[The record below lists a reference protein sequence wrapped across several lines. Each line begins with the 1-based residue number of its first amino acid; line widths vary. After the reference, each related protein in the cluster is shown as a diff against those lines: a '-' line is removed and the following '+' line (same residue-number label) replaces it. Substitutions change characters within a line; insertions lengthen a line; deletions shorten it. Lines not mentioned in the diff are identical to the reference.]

1 MDAAEKHRQLHQPT
15 ATTTRLRIHNTN
27 NTMAS
32 APAPK
37 KTYDIVQQ
45 GIRELYSPANA
56 EVDIV
61 AIPGLGTPPLESWK
75 SADPKNEFNWLSDK
89 DGLPK
94 EFPKARILLYMYQ
107 SAWYGP
113 LKVRQFMSNLAT
125 TLLYALKDK
134 RKDTPRR
141 PLIFMGHSMGGI
153 IIAKAVS
160 FAESRKDIFG
170 KMFEA
175 ITGCIFFGTPF
186 DGAHAAAA
194 ATMFSQASEFF
205 HLDQA
210 THSKL
215 LDLLKPGDEGL
226 RDIKNDFMRL
236 STKISP
242 KIELFCFY
250 EEKPTDWTK
259 EILPF
264 RIPLPKK
271 YEDFVTRESATL
283 TGVDNIGLARTHRE
297 LVKFD
302 SFKDTVYQIVRTP
315 LKSIIN
321 GSPLAAKNRFN
332 TTRGIDR
339 EVVKNVL
346 SALEGVQIEKKRKRL
361 AQGVISSSWILQEE
375 EYKQWFGQKD
385 RSIDGLWVLG
395 PEGKGKLGAS
405 LAVVDHI
412 EEVIRQEEAQNSGQA
427 ANLLAYFLCDPT
439 TDGSSPEELL
449 KSLLRQLVNQ
459 QEVLAAYAKQ
469 FINTQKDSSSRGKTQ
484 AGLTVENLWQS
495 LQDMLTDDLIGTVYF
510 VINNLHS
517 MDEDADATKKLL
529 SFINA
534 ELSVDAT
541 FPRTRVRWLLT
552 SQNRHSIKQTLTA
565 PNIHMIDLDDDK
577 YGNQVQQELR
587 LHAQRK
593 IATLGMEKGY
603 NKALTY
609 FAGSLIG
616 KRAQNTQWID
626 ITIIQL
632 AELPIDARDLKV
644 RALLERIP
652 QDLRSLLDR
661 AWQSVLD
668 PKDEKLEEIKEMLRT
683 LIITYE
689 EPTEDDLAVLT
700 GLSQDEESRAHLCG
714 LVEKCRPLLTFRKSG
729 KEKDRITF
737 MNTVVKAHLLQ
748 NAERL
753 LGLSAEEMRWQHG
766 ILALRNFTHLIEKFG
781 SIEKVS
787 ESDQLEATG
796 AEDEENKINP
806 EQEAEE
812 NLTQIGENVTSTGEP
827 STEDAPAVDAPQ
839 EEVEQK
845 EDEEEEDVEF
855 EYSEDEEDE
864 EEGESHHAADQNEMT
879 DLGISNYA
887 VKHWLHHASKAT
899 ADIAETLSQEE
910 EFWKRD
916 SVIRDKWL
924 KIYNELTNA
933 FDGVTIEKLPALH
946 VAAAIGFAQLVTA
959 LIKNGYQKEIDI
971 RDSFENTPLHL
982 AAYLGRPN
990 ITEVLLNNGA
1000 KVDDGLEQGDQTP
1013 LAMAAFKG
1021 HCKVMIKLLNR
1032 GANPNALAEDG
1043 PVINEAIVS
1052 GNLEA
1057 VRLLVEHGALL
1068 AHDDEDDDNPPPLA
1082 LSALLSDLTMFTYL
1096 LDACAE
1102 KIPHKEYNKAFIS
1115 SASAG
1120 RIEVTKRLLQFQHDQ
1135 QTFQEALE
1143 AAALEEN
1150 WEILLLILESCQ
1162 GLDCNS
1168 VFHQIAEGSEQQDK
1182 LLSAIWKHTN
1192 GTVSQ
1197 ETRDDSLYEAV
1208 DREKESTVKLLL
1220 EEFGANANAT
1230 GSEYG
1235 NALTAAAY
1243 DGTVDIVAMLLNHG
1257 AHVDSPNG
1265 WALQTAAEQGH
1276 FDVVKLLIEHGA
1288 NVNASIDTE
1297 KFSQGTALQAA
1308 TEAGQAEIV
1317 ELLLKAGADP
1327 NIGAGPETCPIIAAC
1342 RKGESYI
1349 LELLLNAG
1357 ATVDRFGGPDLS
1369 SPLINAAS
1377 TLYKDS
1383 VERLLNA
1390 GADINLADN
1399 DGDTALIVAADVAD
1413 AELVAFL
1420 LEKGADITH
1429 VSKRNVNALQTA
1441 LNSEATECVKLL
1453 VEAVTRV
1460 LTAVGLAVK
1469 EENSEVKRV
1478 LQSVDF
1484 TNLAPAAEEDDEV
1497 EDSEE
1502 KAEDANT
1509 NENPPSEIENTET
1522 VENQVME
1529 EVNGEAA
1536 EIREITHL
1544 IAGASQTAVEA
1555 GTEVVIEYPDAD
1567 TRKSPSPE
1575 PVYEEPIQETASQTS
1590 TPQQSLYQNQAQP
1603 EVAIEGFVLPPEMA
1617 PKEEIQYV
1625 PIQQQ
1630 IQEPAPSGDALPP
1643 ESSEQQV
1650 LSTAASSNNDEN
1662 IPSPIRQ
1669 NPAFSGYQDYQDFRK
1684 KSAIDLS
1691 PAAST
1696 QFQNMSTT
1704 TSQAIESP
1712 KSQAPHVLEYS
1723 PYTGAS
1729 HVDHNNAP
1737 TSTPPS
1743 TLPPLNTSSPSPPV
1757 TLADQLQ
1764 AYQGYQSVQTSQPYQ
1779 SYPSYQSYQRPSRKP
1794 LGGGGTPTSTEPP
1807 KHVSFQSST
1816 NFQNYQTY
1824 QSYQTSTTQIPPPNQ
1839 GYQSSSG
1846 QGDYNQVYQ
1855 ANQLPQTYQN
1865 PLVNQNLQPSQNFQA
1880 IPDQE
1885 KKKNSIA
1892 NRISG
1897 YFQNNDQKNT
1907 NGRFRYD
1914 SSWT

>member
-1 MDAAEKHRQLHQPT
+1 
-15 ATTTRLRIHNTN
+15 
-27 NTMAS
+27 MAS

-45 GIRELYSPANA
+45 GIKELYSPANA
-56 EVDIV
+56 EVDIIAV
-61 AIPGLGTPPLESWK
+61 PGLGTPPLDSWK
-75 SADPKNEFNWLSDK
+75 SADPRNEFNWLSDK

-141 PLIFMGHSMGGI
+141 PLIFIGHSMGG
-153 IIAKAVS
+153 AVS
-160 FAESRKDIFG
+160 SAESRKDIFG

-205 HLDQA
+205 RLDQA

-215 LDLLKPGDEGL
+215 LDLLKIGDEGL

-236 STKISP
+236 CTKISP

-315 LKSIIN
+315 LKTIIN
-321 GSPLAAKNRFN
+321 SSSLIAKNRFN
-332 TTRGIDR
+332 STRGIDR
-339 EVVKNVL
+339 EIVKNVL

-375 EYKQWFGQKD
+375 DYKQWFGRKE

-427 ANLLAYFLCDPT
+427 ANLIAYFLCDPT
-439 TDGSSPEELL
+439 ADGSSPEELL

-469 FINTQKDSSSRGKTQ
+469 FVNTHKDSNSRGKTQ

-517 MDEDADATKKLL
+517 MDEDADSTKKLL

-534 ELSVDAT
+534 ELNVDYKVPHA
-541 FPRTRVRWLLT
+541 RVRWLLT
-552 SQNRHSIKQTLTA
+552 SQNRHSIKRALTA

-593 IATLGMEKGY
+593 IAALGMEKGY

-668 PKDEKLEEIKEMLRT
+668 PKDEQLEEIKEMLRT

-700 GLSQDEESRAHLCG
+700 GLSQDEESRAHLCQ
-714 LVEKCRPLLTFRKSG
+714 LVEKCRPLLTFHKSA
-729 KEKDRITF
+729 KEKDKITF
-737 MNTVVKAHLLQ
+737 MNSVVKAHLLQ
-748 NAERL
+748 NADRL
-753 LGLSAEEMRWQHG
+753 LGLSVEEMRWQHG
-766 ILALRNFTHLIEKFG
+766 ILALRNFTHLIEKF
-781 SIEKVS
+781 SVMEKDSDNADGEKNASS
-787 ESDQLEATG
+787 EEEGEDNSAKTG
-796 AEDEENKINP
+796 NNNTS
-806 EQEAEE
+806 AEE
-812 NLTQIGENVTSTGEP
+812 P
-827 STEDAPAVDAPQ
+827 SPEGAPVMDPPQ
-839 EEVEQK
+839 EEEQPK
-845 EDEEEEDVEF
+845 EDQDQEEEEEEEKEEEEVEF
-855 EYSEDEEDE
+855 EYSEDDEDYEEDE
-864 EEGESHHAADQNEMT
+864 MQHTEENIEMAE
-879 DLGISNYA
+879 LGVSSYA

-910 EFWKRD
+910 EFWKPD
-916 SVIRDKWL
+916 SAVREKWL
-924 KIYNELTNA
+924 KVYNDLTNA
-933 FDGVTIEKLPALH
+933 FDGVTIKKLPALH

-959 LIKNGYQKEIDI
+959 LIKNGYQNEIDT
-971 RDSFENTPLHL
+971 RDGFQNTPLHL

-1000 KVDDGLEQGDQTP
+1000 KVDDGLEQGEQTP

-1032 GANPNALAEDG
+1032 GANPNALADGG

-1068 AHDDEDDDNPPPLA
+1068 SHDDEDDDNPPPLA

-1120 RIEVTKRLLQFQHDQ
+1120 RIEVTKRLLKFQHDQ
-1135 QTFQEALE
+1135 TTFQEALE

-1162 GLDCNS
+1162 GLDCDS
-1168 VFHQIAEGSEQQDK
+1168 VFHQIAGGSEQQDR
-1182 LLSAIWKHTN
+1182 LLSAIWKHTT

-1197 ETRDDSLYEAV
+1197 QIRDDSLYEAV

-1230 GSEYG
+1230 GVEYG

-1243 DGTVDIVAMLLNHG
+1243 DGTLEIVAMLLNHG
-1257 AHVDSPNG
+1257 AAVDSPNG

-1276 FDVVKLLIEHGA
+1276 LDVVKLLIEHGA
-1288 NVNASIDTE
+1288 NVNASIDTD
-1297 KFSQGTALQAA
+1297 KFSLGTALQAA
-1308 TEAGQAEIV
+1308 TEAGQDEIV
-1317 ELLLKAGADP
+1317 ELLLKTGADP

-1342 RKGESYI
+1342 RKGESHI

-1357 ATVDRFGGPDLS
+1357 AIVNRFGGPDLS

-1377 TLYKDS
+1377 TLYTDS

-1429 VSKRNVNALQTA
+1429 VSNRNVNALQTA
-1441 LNSEATECVKLL
+1441 LKSEATECVKLL

-1460 LTAVGLAVK
+1460 LTALGSAVK
-1469 EENSEVKRV
+1469 EENSEVKKV
-1478 LQSVDF
+1478 LQNVDF
-1484 TNLAPAAEEDDEV
+1484 TNLAPAAEEEEEEGGEEEGDQEEEEV
-1497 EDSEE
+1497 ED
-1502 KAEDANT
+1502 ANVKGALS
-1509 NENPPSEIENTET
+1509 SEISHGETAEAHATEEINETSDQIKETPDSVAEISQTMVMEAESET
-1522 VENQVME
+1522 VAEAPGASRGKSSSPESLNE
-1529 EVNGEAA
+1529 EPVHGTEPQLLMWQRPLQHGL
-1536 EIREITHL
+1536 IQPEIT
-1544 IAGASQTAVEA
+1544 AGDLVQPQEIVPQE
-1555 GTEVVIEYPDAD
+1555 GTQHDPIRQMGQGTPPLGCKLSAE
-1567 TRKSPSPE
+1567 SPE
-1575 PVYEEPIQETASQTS
+1575 QGV
-1590 TPQQSLYQNQAQP
+1590 
-1603 EVAIEGFVLPPEMA
+1603 
-1617 PKEEIQYV
+1617 
-1625 PIQQQ
+1625 
-1630 IQEPAPSGDALPP
+1630 
-1643 ESSEQQV
+1643 SSIP
-1650 LSTAASSNNDEN
+1650 TSSNADEN

-1669 NPAFSGYQDYQDFRK
+1669 NPAFPGYQDYQDFRK

-1691 PAAST
+1691 PAVSPPS
-1696 QFQNMSTT
+1696 QNNS
-1704 TSQAIESP
+1704 AIPSEAAESP
-1712 KSQAPHVLEYS
+1712 NPQLPHTLAYAPYV
-1723 PYTGAS
+1723 GAS
-1729 HVDHNNAP
+1729 YVDNSVP
-1737 TSTPPS
+1737 TSMPPS
-1743 TLPPLNTSSPSPPV
+1743 TLPPLNTSAPSPPV

-1764 AYQGYQSVQTSQPYQ
+1764 AYQSYQSIQASQPHQ
-1779 SYPSYQSYQRPSRKP
+1779 NYPGYQSYQIPSRKP
-1794 LGGGGTPTSTEPP
+1794 LGSGGTPTSAESP
-1807 KHVSFQSST
+1807 KLPFQNST
-1816 NFQNYQTY
+1816 NFQNYQPY
-1824 QSYQTSTTQIPPPNQ
+1824 QSYQSSATQIPSLSQAYQLPANQ
-1839 GYQSSSG
+1839 NGHG
-1846 QGDYNQVYQ
+1846 QDYQ
-1855 ANQLPQTYQN
+1855 ATQLPQSYQSPSVSQN
-1865 PLVNQNLQPSQNFQA
+1865 FPLSQNFQPA
-1880 IPDQE
+1880 QNFQSIPDQE

-1892 NRISG
+1892 TRISG
-1897 YFQNNDQKNT
+1897 YFQNNDPKNA
-1907 NGRFRYD
+1907 NGRFKYD
-1914 SSWT
+1914 SGWS